1 MQGVLL
7 LKPGVVSEGSTEN
20 GQKIVRLWVHEVYR
34 VFYDRLINEGDRE
47 MFFKMVKVLHYVFLK
62 CHRVLSRKSYFLS
75 KFRIQ
80 SWKRNSMCRLQGR
93 KNETLHSCAVQ
104 STNSSRRALLIGG
117 VNVLCT
123 TYIVL
128 KLVYVNEEFFP
139 LLFSLICCEKRVWS
153 VSQLSK
159 PFWCCYYGLICK
171 FNFTQFWMQLLDVGE
186 NDCMH
191 SISLSGF
198 DRRRVWRV
206 NIRRNWMRCFPTSW
220 RTRLKASPTTTS
232 GVWCLEI
239 ICPRARRKS
248 FTMKY
253 STLMT
258 SER

>member
-1 MQGVLL
+1 MKGTGRCSSKWLRCFIMSSWNAIEFFL
-7 LKPGVVSEGSTEN
+7 EN
-20 GQKIVRLWVHEVYR
+20 
-34 VFYDRLINEGDRE
+34 LISCQNFGFKVENE
-47 MFFKMVKVLHYVFLK
+47 
-62 CHRVLSRKSYFLS
+62 
-75 KFRIQ
+75 IQ
-80 SWKRNSMCRLQGR
+80 CVDLAQGR

-128 KLVYVNEEFFP
+128 KLVYVNEGFFP
-139 LLFSLICCEKRVWS
+139 LLFSLMCCEKRVWS

-159 PFWCCYYGLICK
+159 PFWCCYCRLICK

-198 DRRRVWRV
+198 DCRRVWRV